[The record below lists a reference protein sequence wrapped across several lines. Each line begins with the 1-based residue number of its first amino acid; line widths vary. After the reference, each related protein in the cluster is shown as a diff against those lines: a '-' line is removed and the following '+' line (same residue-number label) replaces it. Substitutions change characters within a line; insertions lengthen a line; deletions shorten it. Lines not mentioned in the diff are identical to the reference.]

1 MEKGPSLKPDALKV
15 REENIGY
22 TRRNTGGAKTL
33 SNRTPTAQNFP
44 SVSRHLPM
52 TPRNLYTTM
61 QASAEQRRQNGRK
74 PLPATLYTEGA
85 VQNS

>member
-22 TRRNTGGAKTL
+22 TRRNTGVAKTL
-33 SNRTPTAQNFP
+33 SNRTPTAQNSP
-44 SVSRHLPM
+44 SVSRRLPM
-52 TPRNLYTTM
+52 TSRNLYTT
-61 QASAEQRRQNGRK
+61 SAEQRWQNGRK